1 MAEDSRKHRSIEDLT
16 RFVRGAPGWKFY
28 IVPLIVIMG
37 IDYLLIHSLR
47 DVLIGI
53 FLSFVFVLLFDWVFI
68 RIGKFVF
75 PMRRIAYLDFVSFG
89 VWTIIF
95 WIVHILNLFRGTEEQ
110 VFFSIAFVSFFRL
123 LIFYVYYSEKI
134 SYLLPPSLNDTYAGI
149 LSFAY
154 LYGGYPLIIPFI
166 LASLASAII
175 AVVFTK
181 IVLSS
186 FSRDY
191 GVSATKL
198 LQFFLN
204 FKTVG
209 DKDEVG
215 KEFFERIYR
224 KEVTVPVKVIDIR
237 RADRPLVTLVFPYVH
252 PGPFG
257 RLGCSDLPIRLQDRL
272 PDLGRE
278 MMVFH
283 TTTTHSN
290 NCQGDEDIDRL
301 ASGIKA
307 AIEQVQYVETMSRFR
322 KLNAGKYSIAL
333 LRFGNFGFGSIIPE
347 REPFDD
353 VELGEGMRIMES
365 IKTHGATDFALID
378 AQNNFTKGAKELREC
393 DDLIKPFTRE
403 FARSI
408 PNSPAMI
415 GFSSLRTQFPG
426 LAGMGIQ
433 TLAFRTGDRVD
444 AIVLTDSNNITTE
457 TIEIVREKSRHIV
470 SNVEIYTTDNH
481 IVNASTLDVFPLGI
495 KGDVDII
502 SELIVGTIK
511 SAVRD
516 VSDSKVG
523 MGSADVRVK
532 MGEENSYHKLT
543 ENVLST
549 VRKAKY
555 AIAGTL
561 PMALIISYLIFL
573 VPFYSIV

>member
-1 MAEDSRKHRSIEDLT
+1 MSDNSAKHRSIEDLT

-28 IVPLIVIMG
+28 IVPLIFIMG
-37 IDYLLIHSLR
+37 IDYLLIRSLR

-53 FLSFVFVLLFDWVFI
+53 FLSFVFVLVFDRIFI
-68 RIGKFVF
+68 LLGKFVF

-89 VWTIIF
+89 IWTIIF
-95 WIVHILNLFRGTEEQ
+95 WIVHFLNLLVGTESQ

-123 LIFYVYYSEKI
+123 LIFYVYYSEKVT
-134 SYLLPPSLNDTYAGI
+134 SLLLPSLNYTYAGI
-149 LSFAY
+149 VSFAY
-154 LYGGYPLIIPFI
+154 IYGGYPLIIPFL
-166 LASLASAII
+166 LASLASALI

-181 IVLSS
+181 IVLSK
-186 FSRDY
+186 FSKDY

-204 FKTVG
+204 FRSVG
-209 DKDEVG
+209 DTDQVG

-224 KEVTVPVKVIDIR
+224 KEQVVPVKVIDI
-237 RADRPLVTLVFPYVH
+237 LSGEKSKVTMVFPYVH

-257 RLGCSDLPIRLQDRL
+257 RLGCSDLPIRLQEKL
-272 PDLGRE
+272 PDIGRE
-278 MMVFH
+278 LMVFH

-290 NCQGDEDIDRL
+290 NCQGEDDIERL
-301 ASGIKA
+301 AEGIKKA
-307 AIEQVQYVETMSRFR
+307 LSKIQYVDTMSRFR
-322 KLNAGKYSIAL
+322 KLNAGKYSIGMI
-333 LRFGNFGFGSIIPE
+333 RIGDFGFGSIIPE

-353 VELGEGMRIMES
+353 VELGEGMRVMES
-365 IKTHGATDFALID
+365 IKTHGARDFALID
-378 AQNNFTKGAKELREC
+378 AQNNFTKGAKELRDC

-403 FARSI
+403 FGRNI

-415 GFSSLRTQFPG
+415 GFSSLKTGFPG

-433 TLAFRTGDRVD
+433 TLAFRTGERLD
-444 AIVLTDSNNITTE
+444 AIVLTDSNNITSS
-457 TIEIVREKSRHIV
+457 TIEKVRKKSANIV

-495 KGDVDII
+495 KGDIDLI

-511 SAVRD
+511 EAVKD
-516 VSDSKVG
+516 VNEVKVG
-523 MGSADVRVK
+523 MGSANVMVK

-561 PMALIISYLIFL
+561 PMALVISYLIFL
-573 VPFYSIV
+573 VPFSLFF